1 MLYGRTMPRANRGA
15 TISVACLLLL
25 ALLLLLPP
33 LWQPGST
40 VGSNCGCGLAWLRV
54 FGDDARAIQRA
65 RTRLDALGWRGRGT
79 AWQSTGSTA
88 DRDPGSAARNA
99 STRRTDSTRAPLRCP
114 YQHRTP
120 MPTQAPF
127 PDA

>member
-1 MLYGRTMPRANRGA
+1 
-15 TISVACLLLL
+15 L
-25 ALLLLLPP
+25 AAWKHSRQQLRLR
-33 LWQPGST
+33 
-40 VGSNCGCGLAWLRV
+40 LAWLRV

-99 STRRTDSTRAPLRCP
+99 ARRTDSTRANCAARTNTEPNANTNLVFSMLVQSVACGDDGLRELLEAEAQTIWCMTADC
-114 YQHRTP
+114 R
-120 MPTQAPF
+120 
-127 PDA
+127 